1 MFKGDMKYRRENA
14 IKKVWDAIEEHNGQT
29 LLSTGITGDDAR
41 VAKAVVDGGIKL
53 LEPNHPAVALAKGH
67 KGITTMGEAE
77 KIRHEITVEEMGDIV
92 EGVRNVVGNEPFI
105 TIAIPGVFTELI
117 PVELSDEDFQLMAVK
132 GADGLHTHK
141 SDLSDLE
148 KIVTKAHKYGLTV
161 DAYIAHPDDKHK
173 FGIPAETP
181 EEVAKVAKQMEDIG
195 VDMIGLMTGM
205 SYEGVKAGEIPN
217 VIKERLDALV
227 STVKVP
233 TLAEGGI
240 NVDNYQAFRDTGV
253 DILVV
258 GTAIDDAVKEA
269 AQNMAKKFINI

>member
-1 MFKGDMKYRRENA
+1 MRMFKGDMKYRRENA

-117 PVELSDEDFQLMAVK
+117 PE
-132 GADGLHTHK
+132 
-141 SDLSDLE
+141 
-148 KIVTKAHKYGLTV
+148 
-161 DAYIAHPDDKHK
+161 IA
-173 FGIPAETP
+173 I
-181 EEVAKVAKQMEDIG
+181 
-195 VDMIGLMTGM
+195 
-205 SYEGVKAGEIPN
+205 
-217 VIKERLDALV
+217 VIKGSLPTTFLTPSTISPIS
-227 STVKVP
+227 STV
-233 TLAEGGI
+233 
-240 NVDNYQAFRDTGV
+240 
-253 DILVV
+253 
-258 GTAIDDAVKEA
+258 
-269 AQNMAKKFINI
+269 